1 MAAIKYLKIAIIAL
15 ILLCVVLII
24 IKYYVV
30 YDYSVLFIRNQTLPN
45 LPSKNVKNILSEK
58 ETTFMRNPSSAN
70 SVKERTTTT
79 KSRIETLLLSK
90 LSQKPPASIT
100 KLAQSKE
107 LITKLAVS
115 ASSKSNCKFW
125 KYPYQVE
132 FNGSSFFTLDPE
144 RFLYPALIWGPNNQ
158 IKGLQQAVYLAIKLN
173 R

>member
-15 ILLCVVLII
+15 ILLCVVLSI

-45 LPSKNVKNILSEK
+45 LPSTNVKNILSEK
-58 ETTFMRNPSSAN
+58 ETFMRNPNSAN

-125 KYPYQVE
+125 KYPNQVE
-132 FNGSSFFTLDPE
+132 FNGSSFFTLDPK

-158 IKGLQQAVYLAIKLN
+158 IKGLQQSVYLAIKLN